1 MFIGNI
7 EIKKYITY
15 TGKMSIKLAYYED
28 TRPTS
33 VKY

>member
-7 EIKKYITY
+7 KIKKYVPY
-15 TGKMSIKLAYYED
+15 TGKMSIKLTYYEN